1 MSGLRALVVSAAV
14 AVVFPASAQSDPF
27 PVNRQ
32 PGTLVYWYP
41 SSGTYPQSPMPYG
54 RYTAVD
60 GRVLRFIVLREDGAA
75 LSWRTEQYGGT
86 AADFNLRIGPYV
98 DVKISA
104 NMLLLKQTSGQWDA
118 FRPPNE
124 GGGIFSPPIPPL
136 VFTNADTGGT
146 FGAGVTPDGVVWGW
160 GGNEYGQVD
169 SPPGPF
175 VDVACLN
182 DTTCGLRPDGSVEL
196 WGQAAGLIEGF
207 PDLVRIEAGSM
218 SLYGQRSDGTLVCL
232 RSCSD
237 TDVPSEPVAE
247 YDPFDAHNDVG
258 NGVVWI
264 FPDGSA
270 GASNGIIPE
279 SRWQDIATADYG
291 GTRSALGVVDT
302 DCDGSGFFDRG
313 EIAAGLISDCN
324 GNLVPDSCETARH
337 VVRTA
342 EWLGQLVGDQPV
354 SIEFTDLP
362 PSARGIRLD
371 VEAKGDLMGADRNL
385 EVQFG
390 DGGPTF
396 TILADGGRAC
406 WQLGRDWSGLELSDE
421 EFEAV
426 LGGGQAITISITPSL
441 PVASKSCTDGGLWL
455 RLEYV
460 AAAPDDCNANGIDDA
475 CEIVSGTVADDDGD
489 GVPDGCGGSCLGDID
504 GDLAVGGA
512 DLAVLLSGW
521 GQKGDTD
528 LTGDGTTDGADLA
541 SLLSAW
547 GACP

>member
-60 GRVLRFIVLREDGAA
+60 GRWIRFIVLREDGVA
-75 LSWRTEQYGGT
+75 LSWRTEGYGGT
-86 AADFNLRIGPYV
+86 GFGFFAFEDGPYV
-98 DVKISA
+98 DVKVSER
-104 NMLLLKQTSGQWDA
+104 MFLLKTPSGHWDCL
-118 FRPPNE
+118 NDS
-124 GGGIFSPPIPPL
+124 GTLFSPPMPP
-136 VFTNADTGGT
+136 FAFANADTGGY
-146 FGAGVTPDGVVWGW
+146 FGAGVTPDGSVWGW
-160 GGNEYGQVD
+160 GSNEYGQVD
-169 SPPGPF
+169 TPAGTF
-175 VDVACLN
+175 LDVACLSF
-182 DTTCGLRPDGSVEL
+182 TSCGLRPGGVVEM
-196 WGQAAGLIEGF
+196 WGQAPGQIQGPE
-207 PDLVRIEAGSM
+207 DLVRIESGTN
-218 SLYGQRSDGTLVCL
+218 SLFGMRSDRTLVCL
-232 RSCSD
+232 QNCNSD
-237 TDVPSEPVAE
+237 DLPLDPVTDFDPLD
-247 YDPFDAHNDVG
+247 YDGGAI
-258 NGVVWI
+258 WI

-270 GASNGIIPE
+270 GGTSGITIPD
-279 SRWQDIATADYG
+279 SRWQDIATANYG
-291 GTRSALGVVDT
+291 GPRNALGVVDT

-313 EIAAGLISDCN
+313 EIAVGLISDCN